1 MFSSVSLTFSFPP
14 PLQSFHQP
22 FFASSLAFVFSSL
35 FSSHNYLS
43 PPRLSTSPLP
53 SFPPSL
59 LCLPFFSST
68 ISSIYLSFIYILT
81 FLYLPFLSE
90 PSSLMFSFIHHLF
103 HHLLYLRL
111 LLSHEIPNPTFPPH
125 LLSVP
130 QGERTDNRVLQTTSS
145 SHPISICRASWNS
158 KQTKHLANVLTTV
171 KSKTRRTPSYG

>member
-14 PLQSFHQP
+14 PLQSFNQP

-43 PPRLSTSPLP
+43 PPRLSPSPLP

-90 PSSLMFSFIHHLF
+90 PSSLMFSFIHHPSSISPSPLPSLAPLPWDSKS
-103 HHLLYLRL
+103 HL
-111 LLSHEIPNPTFPPH
+111 P
-125 LLSVP
+125 
-130 QGERTDNRVLQTTSS
+130 SS
-145 SHPISICRASWNS
+145 SA
-158 KQTKHLANVLTTV
+158 L
-171 KSKTRRTPSYG
+171 RTPRWTNGQSSPPNDVLIPSNFYLPSIMKF